1 MGEQPWVETEFRTAG
16 GTVRG
21 RRSPDGVAAVLGIPY
36 AAAPFGAHRFRA
48 PQPAAGWSA
57 PRDCTV
63 FGPVAPQ
70 SAELPG
76 SPVWR
81 PGDEEVLTV
90 NVWVRAPSDAGPLP
104 VLFWIHGGAYTF
116 GSSAQPDFDG
126 TALARAGVVVV
137 SCNYR
142 VGFEGFGH
150 VPGFPDNRGLLDQ
163 VAALRWVRE
172 NIAAFGGDP
181 GNVTVAG
188 HSAGAGSAACLMVM
202 EQAHGLFRRAVAHS
216 VPHAFFGVEVA
227 AAITSRIAAAAGV
240 AATGPGLLSASPQ
253 ALVAAADKVAG
264 ACETDPVTAVQAFD
278 PVVFQP
284 VLDGE
289 VLPMDPLAA
298 LASGIA
304 REVDLLVCHTLEE
317 YWFLHEVGAVREVA
331 SEPELADFAEA
342 LSLPARLVAGYR
354 ALMPDAPVLD
364 RYLAIFGDAVFGEY
378 SSRLAEHHARAGG
391 RAYLSRFARRRPR
404 PGGGTRP
411 WHTADIPFAFGN
423 LDAVGADF
431 LIGGAPDAQDRA
443 LSRRMLRAWVDF
455 AACGDPGWPAVTA
468 DGTTVQVWAVPDDHL
483 SDDGASAVRALW
495 RGVPLEAELSLAP
508 ELAPGPGPGLEPALT
523 TTSSPSDTLP
533 ARRTSK

>member
-1 MGEQPWVETEFRTAG
+1 MGEWAGVAVEFRTVG
-16 GTVRG
+16 GPVRG
-21 RRSPDGVAAVLGIPY
+21 RRSADGVTAVLGVPY
-36 AAAPFGAHRFRA
+36 AAPPFGANRFRA
-48 PQPAAGWSA
+48 PRPAPGWDA
-57 PRDCTV
+57 PRDGTA

-76 SPVWR
+76 APVWR
-81 PGDEEVLTV
+81 PGDEDVLTV
-90 NVWVRAPSDAGPLP
+90 NVWAPPSPDGGPLP

-202 EQAHGLFRRAVAHS
+202 DRARGLFRRVIAHS
-216 VPHAFFGVEVA
+216 APHGFFTVGA
-227 AAITSRIAAAAGV
+227 AAALTARIAAEAGV
-240 AATGPGLLSASPQ
+240 AATGPGLLSASPR

-264 ACETDPVTAVQAFD
+264 SCEDVPVTAVQAFD

-284 VLDGE
+284 VIDGE
-289 VLPMDPLAA
+289 VLPLDPLAA
-298 LASGIA
+298 LARGIA

-317 YWFLHEVGAVREVA
+317 YWFLHEVGAVREVV
-331 SEPELADFAEA
+331 SEPELAEFAEA
-342 LSLPARLVAGYR
+342 LGLPGRLVAGYR
-354 ALMPDAPVLD
+354 ALLPGAPVLD
-364 RYLAIFGDAVFGEY
+364 RYLALFGDAVFGEFG
-378 SSRLAEHHARAGG
+378 SRLAEQHARAGG
-391 RAYLSRFARRRPR
+391 RAFLSRFARRRTR
-404 PGGGTRP
+404 PGGGARP

-423 LDAVGADF
+423 LDATGADF

-443 LSRRMLRAWVDF
+443 LSRRMLRAWADF
-455 AACGDPGWPAVTA
+455 AARGDPGWPAVTA
-468 DGTTVQVWAVPDDHL
+468 DDTTVKVWAVPDDHL

-495 RGVPLEAELSLAP
+495 RGVPL
-508 ELAPGPGPGLEPALT
+508 
-523 TTSSPSDTLP
+523 
-533 ARRTSK
+533 